1 MRALLGSLR
10 KLILGETWT
19 IPLGVGAGL
28 GLAVALRASVP
39 GAEWR
44 GVGGFCLAVFV
55 LATLAFS
62 LRQALRGRP

>member
-10 KLILGETWT
+10 KLILGETWS

-28 GLAVALRASVP
+28 GVALALRASIP

-55 LATLAFS
+55 LATLAIS
-62 LRQALRGRP
+62 LRQALKGRP